1 MRVSG
6 KPVPK
11 LKWMIGAKP
20 LKMSG
25 RVEMRENDGAQE
37 LIIRNV
43 TLDDEGVYCCVAENK
58 FGEAVCDC
66 EVIVEGKRP
75 GLS

>member
-6 KPVPK
+6 EPAPK

-20 LKMSG
+20 LKKSG
-25 RVEMRENDGAQE
+25 RVEMRENNGAQE
-37 LIIRNV
+37 LIIRDV
-43 TLDDEGVYCCVAENK
+43 TVDDEGVYSCTAENK

-66 EVIVEGKRP
+66 ELMVEGKR
-75 GLS
+75 